1 MYEFIVK
8 HGIGLNTPMRRRL
21 FVNFLRSSFVDHF
34 AVLISTRLSS
44 SLEEKVFEIV
54 HREIENTH

>member
-8 HGIGLNTPMRRRL
+8 HDIGLNTPMRRRL